1 MKYLHLFITVFFLF
15 TTVAVFSQQPSN
27 LLELRLMKKNSAN
40 KTGTGQ
46 ELFPFAGVVEEGDE
60 AYLYIINKGNK
71 PLYFNL
77 MELQPQNEI
86 NFFFPS
92 SDLNAYECVVKPK
105 DTLLIGVLQFAPPY
119 GVNKLILLERATP
132 FDLQPAFK
140 KGTRR
145 SEPFVKGDTE
155 QAKAE
160 LVALV
165 MGRPSSLLRDISY
178 SFFDYYIIPKQG
190 ATSAGIFSKPYHSSR
205 GGLQSFTQPFRL
217 FAMDTCLPP
226 MEDLKNLYV
235 KYPIVSLVQPLKAG
249 GSGLNRGSEPEYETA
264 VAGYTLKGTAMA
276 QNGIKTVLINGQE
289 AWMTKFND
297 YQFSWEKEMRLQPGI
312 NEFKVTAV
320 TNAGVS
326 NCETVRIHYQPQTN
340 TTKVLGENYLFVV
353 GINNY
358 SSWNPLNGAVN
369 DAKQF
374 RQLMTGSFHFKPS
387 NTYELYNEAATFE
400 KIDSVFMLL
409 IDKLTP
415 QDNLVVYFAGHGIMD
430 KKLLRTG
437 YWIPVDARLNKTTDY
452 IPNSR
457 IKDYLEALK
466 CKHAIVFADCCYSG
480 GFFKTRG
487 ENNADESRLES
498 LRSRWMFCSGRE
510 EEVADQMAGKENSPF
525 AYFLFQALTSAGE
538 AGISITD
545 LYQRVKTSV
554 ANNSKQTPIAGP
566 VMETGDEGGMFVFRK
581 RK

>member
-1 MKYLHLFITVFFLF
+1 MSYLKTLFTVFFLLIAL
-15 TTVAVFSQQPSN
+15 AVVSQQQGSQ
-27 LLELRLMKKNSAN
+27 LELRLMKKNSAK
-40 KTGTGQ
+40 KTGSDQ
-46 ELFPFAGVVEEGDE
+46 ELSPFAGVVEEGDK
-60 AYLYIINKGNK
+60 AYIYIINKGNK

-92 SDLNAYECVVKPK
+92 SYRYAFECVVKPK
-105 DTLLIGVLQFAPPY
+105 DTLLIGMLEFTPPY
-119 GVNKLILLERATP
+119 GVNKLILLEKDSP

-140 KGTRR
+140 RTTTRG
-145 SEPFVKGDTE
+145 SELSNTDE
-155 QAKAE
+155 AKAE
-160 LVALV
+160 LIALV
-165 MGRPSSLLRDISY
+165 MGRPSWLLRDIAF

-190 ATSAGIFSKPYHSSR
+190 ATTAGIFSKQYYPSR
-205 GGLQSFTQPFRL
+205 GGLQSFVQPSQL
-217 FAMDTCLPP
+217 FLTDDCITKI
-226 MEDLKNLYV
+226 EDLKNLYV
-235 KYPIVSLVQPLKAG
+235 KYPIVSLLQPLKAG

-289 AWMTKFND
+289 AWLTKFND

-312 NEFKVTAV
+312 NEFKVTAF
-320 TNAGVS
+320 TSAGIS

-340 TTKVLGENYLFVV
+340 TTKLLGENYLFVV

-374 RQLMTGSFHFKPS
+374 RQLMTESFHFTPS

-437 YWIPVDARLNKTTDY
+437 YWIPADARLNKTTDY

-487 ENNADESRLES
+487 ENNAEESRVES

-525 AYFLFQALTSAGE
+525 AYFLFQTLTSAGE

-554 ANNSKQTPIAGP
+554 ANNSKQTPVAGP
-566 VMETGDEGGMFVFRK
+566 VMETGDEGGMFIFRK
-581 RK
+581 KK